1 MYYFC
6 CTESSCCTQA
16 FLSCGERGLL
26 FSTAHGLLMWRLVLS
41 QSIGSG
47 ADGWASQASWPAVT
61 KIKPS
66 YNLMF
71 LFYSM
76 KVEGEKQMM
85 ANFSIPS
92 LYRKRQMRKKNFRI
106 DLTKLPLWKENVEH
120 PRKLRKRVKSKM
132 HEGNW

>member
-6 CTESSCCTQA
+6 CTGSSCCTR
-16 FLSCGERGLL
+16 LSAVVVSSDYSSVQRMV
-26 FSTAHGLLMWRLVLS
+26 FSLWRLALS
-41 QSIGSG
+41 QSVGYG
-47 ADGWASQASWPAVT
+47 ADGRASQASWPAVT

-76 KVEGEKQMM
+76 KVEGEKQTM

-92 LYRKRQMRKKNFRI
+92 LYRKRQMSKKNFRI

-132 HEGNW
+132 HKGDR

>member
-6 CTESSCCTQA
+6 CTGSSCCTR
-16 FLSCGERGLL
+16 LSAVVVSSDYSSVQRMF
-26 FSTAHGLLMWRLVLS
+26 FSLWWLALS
-41 QSIGSG
+41 QSIGYG

-76 KVEGEKQMM
+76 KVEGEKQTM

-92 LYRKRQMRKKNFRI
+92 LYRKRQMSKKNFRI

-132 HEGNW
+132 HKGDR